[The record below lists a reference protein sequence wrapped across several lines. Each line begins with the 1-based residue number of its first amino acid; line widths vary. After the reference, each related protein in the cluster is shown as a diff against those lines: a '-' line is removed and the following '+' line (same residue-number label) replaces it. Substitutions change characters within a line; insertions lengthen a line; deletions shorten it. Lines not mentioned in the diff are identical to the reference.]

1 MESISQMTLKEVAM
15 MQVNQRLILQG
26 ISWDFYEQLLDEF
39 KSSNALHFAYD
50 NGTLEVEVPLGK
62 HEIPIRLLAD
72 LVSNLCVEKDIE
84 VRNVGSTTFRKRAKA
99 KGIEPDT
106 AFYIQNAA
114 RVSGLLDLDL
124 IKDPPP
130 DLAIEVDITSPS
142 LNKMPI
148 YAGLKISEIWLYK
161 GKKVEFLKLV
171 GEKYVPIKNSIA
183 LPFLTTEKATE
194 FLQNGLKESYN
205 KWVKDVRKWA
215 NEQ

>member
-15 MQVNQRLILQG
+15 MQVNQRLILQA
-26 ISWDFYEQLLDEF
+26 ISWEFYEQLLDEF

-50 NGTLEVEVPLGK
+50 NGILEVEVPLGK
-62 HEIPIRLLAD
+62 HEIPITLLAD

-106 AFYIQNAA
+106 AFYIQNEKKV
-114 RVSGLLDLDL
+114 RGLLDLDL
-124 IKDPPP
+124 SKNPPP
-130 DLAIEVDITSPS
+130 DLAIEVDVTSPS

-148 YAGLKISEIWLYK
+148 YAGLGISEVWLYK

-171 GEKYVPIKNSIA
+171 GEKYEPIKNSIA
-183 LPFLTTEKATE
+183 LPFLTAEKATE
-194 FLQNGLKESYN
+194 FLQTGLKESYN
-205 KWVKDVRKWA
+205 KWIKNVRKWA

>member
-1 MESISQMTLKEVAM
+1 M

-26 ISWDFYEQLLDEF
+26 ISWDFYEQLLNEF

-72 LVSNLCVEKDIE
+72 LVSNICVEKDIE

-124 IKDPPP
+124 TKDPPP
-130 DLAIEVDITSPS
+130 DLAIEVDVTSPS

-171 GEKYVPIKNSIA
+171 GEQYVPVKHSIA
-183 LPFLTTEKATE
+183 LPFLTPEKATE

>member
-15 MQVNQRLILQG
+15 LQVNQRLILQG
-26 ISWDFYEQLLDEF
+26 ISWDFYEQLLNEF
-39 KSSNALHFAYD
+39 ESSNALHFAYD
-50 NGTLEVEVPLGK
+50 NGILEVEVPLGK

-124 IKDPPP
+124 SKNPFP
-130 DLAIEVDITSPS
+130 DLAIEVDVTSPS

-148 YAGLKISEIWLYK
+148 YAGLGISEIWLYK
-161 GKKVEFLKLV
+161 GKNVEFLQLI
-171 GEKYVPIKNSIA
+171 GEKYVPIKSSIA
-183 LPFLTTEKATE
+183 LPFLSSEKATE
-194 FLQNGLKESYN
+194 FLQNGLKETFN

-215 NEQ
+215 NEK